1 MRPVR
6 GGGDGRSVS
15 VNHTIYIPS
24 GEFNHTDIIGALET
38 HVGENQILAMV
49 NTTGNWHITLKEGI
63 NLENLC
69 LNGIGINGN
78 DIEVKLV
85 ARNILTVSFMGVPYY
100 VTNEMLSSKLRDFG
114 VKTNLSPWIRKKFQ
128 DYPDIESGIVHCRI
142 DLPEN
147 IKSLPYATRICDV
160 NILIKHNNQV
170 KVCNYC
176 LCEGHLMRSCPEKL
190 RCHFCG
196 LIGHLRAACPDREE
210 VDEATMS
217 GSSVSG
223 DEDDEISLHSF
234 GENTSNWDGSSGESD
249 DDSTKSLV
257 IDESRQ
263 PEDTVQRPQHQDS
276 QDNADGETAGNA
288 STSKALAAK
297 HRGSNSKRGHFSTST
312 SDDDVGDDASDP
324 DWVPHSSKKSR
335 KKSKKTEENVMTNA
349 NHANYANRAN
359 SPIPTK
365 NSYDGLQ
372 TD

>member
-1 MRPVR
+1 
-6 GGGDGRSVS
+6 
-15 VNHTIYIPS
+15 
-24 GEFNHTDIIGALET
+24 
-38 HVGENQILAMV
+38 
-49 NTTGNWHITLKEGI
+49 
-63 NLENLC
+63 
-69 LNGIGINGN
+69 
-78 DIEVKLV
+78 
-85 ARNILTVSFMGVPYY
+85 
-100 VTNEMLSSKLRDFG
+100 
-114 VKTNLSPWIRKKFQ
+114 
-128 DYPDIESGIVHCRI
+128 
-142 DLPEN
+142 
-147 IKSLPYATRICDV
+147 
-160 NILIKHNNQV
+160 
-170 KVCNYC
+170 
-176 LCEGHLMRSCPEKL
+176 
-190 RCHFCG
+190 
-196 LIGHLRAACPDREE
+196 
-210 VDEATMS
+210 MS

-276 QDNADGETAGNA
+276 QDNANGETAGNA
-288 STSKALAAK
+288 STSKAPAAK

-312 SDDDVGDDASDP
+312 SDDDVGDDALDP